1 MKEETMATF
10 RSPRAFYG
18 HLEQSPILALKGQ
31 IRYLEARVLRSFIDD
46 LLRRDKEDNVIID
59 LRELEAIDST
69 GLGLLAHVGRTTLAR
84 GRRSVI
90 VCSVRDIVTCLR
102 SVAFDTMFLI
112 LEAWPFAGEANLAEV
127 PLELHALPAEVM
139 ARVMIEAHRD
149 LAELSERNRRAFAAV
164 ISALE
169 ADLENMPRSNLQ

>member
-1 MKEETMATF
+1 MATC
-10 RSPRAFYG
+10 RAPKAFYG

-31 IRYLEARVLRSFIDD
+31 FRYMDARALRSFIDD
-46 LLRRDKEDNVIID
+46 LLKRDKDDTVIID

-69 GLGLLAHVGRTTLAR
+69 GLGLLAHVGRTTLER

-112 LEAWPFAGEANLAEV
+112 LEEWPFADEANLTEV
-127 PLELHALPAEVM
+127 PLENRDFPTEIM
-139 ARVMIEAHRD
+139 ARVMLEAHRD
-149 LAELSERNRRAFAAV
+149 LAGVSEDNHRAFSGV

-169 ADLENMPRSNLQ
+169 ADLETVPRSNVH